1 MRKLT
6 SRLTAAWNTLPV
18 FLQASLLL
26 GATAYFLLQLGK
38 SMGQALYY
46 LTH

>member
-6 SRLTAAWNTLPV
+6 SRLIAAWNTLPV

-26 GATAYFLLQLGK
+26 GATAYFLLQVGK
-38 SMGQALYY
+38 SFGQALYY
-46 LTH
+46 LSN

>member
-6 SRLTAAWNTLPV
+6 SRLTAAWHTLPV

-26 GATAYFLLQLGK
+26 GATAYFLLQVGK
-38 SMGQALYY
+38 SLGQALYY
-46 LTH
+46 LSN